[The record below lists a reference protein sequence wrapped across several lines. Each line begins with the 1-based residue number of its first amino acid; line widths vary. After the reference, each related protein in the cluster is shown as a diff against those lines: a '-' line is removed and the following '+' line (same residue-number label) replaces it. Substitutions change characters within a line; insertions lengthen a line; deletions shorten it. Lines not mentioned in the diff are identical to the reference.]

1 MSRIKWPEHCR
12 SPLIL
17 ADKVASR
24 GGTPRQ
30 TRPELKEGQTRPV
43 NRIYYWIDFRHTV
56 DAVKWR
62 VYKIDKEM
70 QGTAVPANE
79 RKEYFCNVCKASWT
93 QMEVLDSFSSQGF
106 LCHTCKN
113 VLVHDAERHA
123 VGHQKSTRMNN
134 QFKFI
139 TDLLPQI
146 DAVGIPEKT
155 FDEAYANAR
164 VVERSETHQ
173 AVHSVAV
180 ETGLNRPTAVKGLA
194 NTGPT
199 NIAVSIST
207 GDGPTEEEKAAEKER
222 RERIAA
228 QNELPAWMTTSSTN
242 PEEKYYIEKEDS
254 KVRLKEEPVANDA
267 AKKGGALDAKE
278 QADVDDYFARLKAE
292 QAAEAARKAA
302 EEDEDEYESG
312 DEEEGDF
319 EDVVGTSTSN
329 STVGTPASTAA
340 AAAALG
346 APPVAPSPLRQSSVQ
361 PASSLKREAPDS
373 GTSTEATSPN
383 GGTPAVDGPPAKKV
397 KVEEAAPAPTAA
409 ADDDDEEEEGLEFED
424 V

>member
-1 MSRIKWPEHCR
+1 
-12 SPLIL
+12 
-17 ADKVASR
+17 
-24 GGTPRQ
+24 
-30 TRPELKEGQTRPV
+30 
-43 NRIYYWIDFRHTV
+43 
-56 DAVKWR
+56 

-79 RKEYFCNVCKASWT
+79 RKEYFCNFCKASWT
-93 QMEVLDSFSSQGF
+93 QMEVLDNFSAQGF
-106 LCHTCKN
+106 ICHRCN
-113 VLVHDAERHA
+113 HVLVHDAERHA

-164 VVERSETHQ
+164 VVERSEAHQ
-173 AVHSVAV
+173 TVNSVAV

-207 GDGPTEEEKAAEKER
+207 GDGPTEAEKAAEKER
-222 RERIAA
+222 KERIAA
-228 QNELPAWMTTSSTN
+228 QNELPSWMTTSSTN
-242 PEEKYYIEKEDS
+242 PEEKYYVEKEDP
-254 KVRLKEEPVANDA
+254 KAHLKEAPVTEAT
-267 AKKGGALDAKE
+267 KKDGALDAKE

-302 EEDEDEYESG
+302 EEEEEYESG
-312 DEEEGDF
+312 DEDEGDF
-319 EDVVGTSTSN
+319 EDVVGTSTNN
-329 STVGTPASTAA
+329 SAVGTPAST

-361 PASSLKREAPDS
+361 PSSSLKREAPGS

-383 GGTPAVDGPPAKKV
+383 GGTPTVNGPPAKKI
-397 KVEEAAPAPTAA
+397 KVEDAMPAPAPV
-409 ADDDDEEEEGLEFED
+409 DEDDEEEEDLEFED